1 MEENYELLKY
11 LFHEDLFIIDETVKP
26 QNNTESLIQTEAD
39 NLSIVQDAEPI
50 TFFGKNGKGILIL
63 IHEPENNL
71 PKQADLDFLMKIVE
85 SGLKYSKN
93 DFALVNTSK
102 YLVNHVLSEIPHDY
116 LIAFGEPKLY
126 DNRARQLYELYDEEG
141 KKKLFAEGL
150 SVIASNESKKRKL
163 WNALKTMFNL

>member
-11 LFHEDLFIIDETVKP
+11 LFHEDLFIIDETAKS
-26 QNNTESLIQTEAD
+26 QNNTESLIQTETD
-39 NLSIVQDAEPI
+39 NLSIVQDPEPI
-50 TFFGKNGKGILIL
+50 NFFGKNEKGILIL
-63 IHEPENNL
+63 IHESESNL
-71 PKQADLDFLMKIVE
+71 PKQPDLDFLMKVVE

-102 YLVNHVLSEIPHDY
+102 YLVNHVLSEIPYDY

-126 DNRARQLYELYDEEG
+126 DNRDRQLYELYYEEA
-141 KKKLFAEGL
+141 KKKLYAERL